1 MFLATGITGKQLQ
14 LIVKLSGHGNGSAI
28 MPQNSL
34 GGSTV
39 QWGTGPRT
47 VCNDRNYVITNIT
60 ILLFYVLN
68 VQQRLKST
76 RSRRRTECDSEL

>member
-68 VQQRLKST
+68 VQRRLKST